1 MLTTTPTPTLAP
13 LTAELLGQTVVVIGG
28 GLETARR
35 ARAEG
40 ADVIQV
46 SRDPEQFFD
55 ELLEPVDHV
64 IVAADWFH
72 HLDLAR
78 VVAGK
83 VRAGG
88 TLLFV
93 DGSGPTVGWAVTVG
107 LPALI
112 ANLAL
117 ELAPVRVNLIATGFV
132 GTPEDVAALAL
143 HVMASSQR
151 TGATYDIPR
160 GRQLLPLG
168 V

>member
-1 MLTTTPTPTLAP
+1 MLTTTPTPTPAP
-13 LTAELLGQTVVVIGG
+13 LTAELLGQTVVVVGG
-28 GLETARR
+28 GAEIARR

-40 ADVIQV
+40 ADVV
-46 SRDPEQFFD
+46 HVARDLERFFD
-55 ELLEPVDHV
+55 DLRDPVDHV
-64 IVAADWFH
+64 IVDADWFH

-78 VVAGK
+78 VVAEK
-83 VRAGG
+83 VRPGG

-112 ANLAL
+112 GNLAL

-132 GTPEDVAALAL
+132 GTPEDVAALAM
-143 HVMASSQR
+143 HVMASSAR
-151 TGATYDIPR
+151 TGATYDIAR

>member
-13 LTAELLGQTVVVIGG
+13 FTAELLGETVVVIGD

-35 ARAEG
+35 ARVEG
-40 ADVIQV
+40 ADVV
-46 SRDPEQFFD
+46 HVTGDPEQFFD

-64 IVAADWFH
+64 VVAADWFQ

-78 VVAGK
+78 VVAAK
-83 VRAGG
+83 IRVGG

-93 DGSGPTVGWAVTVG
+93 DGVEPTVGWAVTVG

-112 ANLAL
+112 GNLAL
-117 ELAPVRVNLIATGFV
+117 ELAPVRVNLIAPGFV
-132 GTPEDVAALAL
+132 GTPEDVAALAV
-143 HVMASSQR
+143 HVMASSPR
-151 TGATYDIPR
+151 TGATYDMAR

-168 V
+168 F